1 MDDFV
6 YGFIKTQNGLKMLTN
21 WGFPQ
26 INLNDPIL
34 TLGARIKA
42 LRLKKGLNQE
52 DLAKNSGSALSIL
65 SRYEQGKILDFNP
78 WILEKIANPLNVE
91 PLELLPKNN
100 QAEFKDLYDYFCRR
114 DTLWVAKSKI
124 YA

>member
-1 MDDFV
+1 
-6 YGFIKTQNGLKMLTN
+6 MLTN

-26 INLNDPIL
+26 INLNDSIL
-34 TLGARIKA
+34 TLGDRIKA

-52 DLAKNSGSALSIL
+52 DLAKNSGLALSIL
-65 SRYEQGKILDFNP
+65 SRYEQGKILDLNP

-114 DTLWVAKSKI
+114 DTLVAKSKI